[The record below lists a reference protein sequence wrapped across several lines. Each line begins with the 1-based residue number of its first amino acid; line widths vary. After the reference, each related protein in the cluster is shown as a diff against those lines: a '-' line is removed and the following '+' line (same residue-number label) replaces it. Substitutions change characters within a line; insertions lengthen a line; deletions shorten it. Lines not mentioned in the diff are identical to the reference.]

1 MSVETLMEEAASAL
15 ESGDADSAL
24 EAGRQLVELRHAYG
38 FEVIA
43 RAHWQRDERAEAVRA
58 LEDGLKQAPHVWPL
72 LALLGDYS
80 AENGDATRAREC
92 YEQVLAVPNIDAV
105 SRAHALLELGRED
118 ESIAVA
124 RAALAADPDAERLV
138 RAGLHDAIAHALF
151 AHGDRAGALQS
162 AWDAIALHPSN
173 EDAMWLIREIEQ
185 RRSPSARQYRLI
197 VAGEWDERFDGQSDA
212 FGFLVSY
219 EVVADDPG
227 EAKELVV
234 RFEPEEVRSS
244 LIFEDIEE
252 LDEAADLPKGVYWRS
267 GYVLHDE
274 E

>member
-1 MSVETLMEEAASAL
+1 MNVDTLIEEAASAL

-24 EAGRQLVELRHAYG
+24 EKGRQLIDLRHAYG

-58 LEDGLKQAPHVWPL
+58 LADGVENAPHVWPL
-72 LALLGDYS
+72 WALLGDYS
-80 AENGDATRAREC
+80 AESGDKKRARDC
-92 YEQVLAVPNIDAV
+92 YEHVLSIPNIDAV
-105 SRAHALLELGRED
+105 ARAHALLELGRID

-124 RAALAADPDAERLV
+124 RAALDTDSAADRRV
-138 RAGLHDAIAHALF
+138 RASLHDAIGHALF
-151 AHGDRAGALQS
+151 AGGDRAGALQA
-162 AWDAIALHPSN
+162 AWEAIALHPSS
-173 EDAMWLIREIEQ
+173 EDSMWLIREIEQ
-185 RRSPSARQYRLI
+185 RRSPAARQFRLI
-197 VAGEWDERFDGQSDA
+197 VAGEWDEEVDGQSDA
-212 FGFLVSY
+212 FGFYVSY
-219 EVVADDPG
+219 EVVADDRD
-227 EAKELVV
+227 EAKELVL